1 VSAANGFLST
11 WAPLFV
17 VSFLVVSLAPGL
29 CCLWWGF
36 FENASAGLRRL
47 EYRGYDSA
55 GLVCDGAAGVGDPVV
70 IKRSGTVDKLAA
82 AVWEAVDTDAR
93 LGAEVV
99 DAVMQN
105 HVGIAHTR
113 WATHGAPSPLNSH
126 PHASDST
133 AQFLVVHNGI
143 VTNYK
148 ALKAMLT
155 GKGYTFETETDTEV
169 VARLLKY
176 LYETVR
182 EGGEVLTFSR
192 LVMHMM
198 HALDGAYA
206 ILVRSTLFPN
216 EVVACKR
223 GSPLV
228 LGLKGDV
235 RELPSSGSV
244 EVMRGSLS
252 EQAGYNT
259 TINGG
264 GRRLSAGGSAPGAS
278 TSKRRK
284 LATGEGPSPVS
295 TAVAVAAAAAGSLST
310 ALNGGGSRPNPTT
323 PKAVTAS
330 PALHNEYFFSSDA
343 CALVEHTDKVVY
355 MEDNDVVHVDAAGN
369 LHLYCFGAESGA
381 VVTNRVI
388 QTLELELQQIM
399 KGSYDTFMR
408 KEIFEQPESLTQ
420 TLRGRLV
427 KKSTGP
433 ATSDGTGSGFTS
445 VFPLNDLD
453 MDDVPFEVQLGG
465 LNERMSDIR
474 RSNRVIFVACGTSYN
489 SCLAARQTM
498 EELAELPVSVELA
511 SDFLDRRCPIYR
523 SDVCV
528 FVSQSGETA
537 ETLDALHYARS
548 HHALTVGIVNCV
560 GSSISRLT
568 DCGVHLN
575 AGGEIGVASTKV
587 YTSQV
592 VVIIMMALLLS
603 SDSRSKDA
611 RRAEILRGLAQLPS
625 RVEATLAA
633 VDEMMK
639 TTAHKLKDQQSIL
652 LFGRG
657 YQYATCLEAAL
668 KIKEVSYVHTEGIH
682 AGELKHGPLA
692 LVDDKMPVVLFAS
705 CDATATRVHNALSQV
720 AARGGLGRMIIVGC
734 DGDAEVM
741 RYKDSATLVLVPQ
754 VVDCLQCVLNIVP
767 MQLLS
772 YHLAVARNLNVDQPR
787 NLAKSVTV
795 Q

>member
-1 VSAANGFLST
+1 MCGIFGYVNCGVGQSRRTILDILLN
-11 WAPLFV
+11 
-17 VSFLVVSLAPGL
+17 
-29 CCLWWGF
+29 
-36 FENASAGLRRL
+36 GLRRL

-55 GLVCDGAAGVGDPVV
+55 GLVCDGAGGASMPVV
-70 IKRSGTVDKLAA
+70 IKQSGTVEKLAA
-82 AVWEAVDTDAR
+82 AVGEAVAHDPR
-93 LGAEVV
+93 LGSGVV
-99 DAVMQN
+99 DVALDS

-113 WATHGAPSPLNSH
+113 WATHGAPSSANSH
-126 PHASDST
+126 PHSSDPT

-148 ALKAMLT
+148 ALKAMLL

-169 VARLLKY
+169 VARLLKF

-182 EGGEVLTFSR
+182 EDGQPLSFAHI
-192 LVMHMM
+192 VMHMM

-206 ILVRSTLFPN
+206 LLVRSTLFPG

-235 RELPSSGSV
+235 RELPSNGSV
-244 EVMRGSLS
+244 EVLRGSLPG
-252 EQAGYNT
+252 QVA
-259 TINGG
+259 GG
-264 GRRLSAGGSAPGAS
+264 GDGGSGGGGGCGVGGGHALASSPAKRRRLASGEMGSPMA
-278 TSKRRK
+278 
-284 LATGEGPSPVS
+284 PVS
-295 TAVAVAAAAAGSLST
+295 TVVAVAAAGATNGCSGGNARLSPSI
-310 ALNGGGSRPNPTT
+310 ASSG
-323 PKAVTAS
+323 S
-330 PALHNEYFFSSDA
+330 PAHHCEYFFSSDA
-343 CALVEHTDKVVY
+343 AALVEHTDQVVY
-355 MEDNDVVHVDAAGN
+355 VEDNDVVHVDAAGG
-369 LHLYCFGAESGA
+369 LHLYSFGAAADA

-388 QTLELELQQIM
+388 QTLEMELQQIM

-427 KKSTGP
+427 KKTTDLPTAAG
-433 ATSDGTGSGFTS
+433 AGTGYSS
-445 VFPLNDLD
+445 VFRLGDLD
-453 MDDVPFEVQLGG
+453 VDDRIPLEVQLGG
-465 LNERMSDIR
+465 LNERLADIR

-523 SDVCV
+523 SDACV

-537 ETLDALHYARS
+537 ETLEALRYARS

-575 AGGEIGVASTKV
+575 AGGEVGVASTKV
-587 YTSQV
+587 YTSQIV
-592 VVIIMMALLLS
+592 VLIMIALLLS
-603 SDSRSKDA
+603 SDSRGKDA
-611 RRAEILRGLAQLPS
+611 RRAEVLRGLAQLPS
-625 RVEATLAA
+625 RVETTLTA
-633 VDEMMK
+633 VDGMMK
-639 TTAHKLKDQQSIL
+639 AIAQQLKDAQSIL

-705 CDATATRVHNALSQV
+705 CDATATKVHNALAQV

-734 DGDAEVM
+734 VGDAEVM
-741 RYKDSATLVLVPQ
+741 RYKDSATLVLVPR

-772 YHLAVARNLNVDQPR
+772 YHLAVARGLNVDQPR
-787 NLAKSVTV
+787 NLAKAVTV